1 MMGVSERRT
10 FRMVPAEAPAPAD
23 RSVSDGGASDA
34 VEAAP
39 PDPLG
44 RMRRGLL
51 IVAGIVAV
59 GLGIVGVFVP
69 VMPTTPF
76 LLLAAACFV
85 RSSNRLHHWL
95 LGNRVFGDYIR
106 RYREG
111 SGIPLAS
118 KVVTLALLWGTLA
131 ASALLAVPS
140 RLWWVRLLLLAVGIG
155 VTIHIARIKTAG
167 S

>member
-1 MMGVSERRT
+1 MAEQRT
-10 FRMVPAEAPAPAD
+10 LRIRSVQAPARVD
-23 RSVSDGGASDA
+23 RSLSDGGASAA
-34 VEAAP
+34 VETAP

-59 GLGIVGVFVP
+59 GLGIVGIFVP
-69 VMPTTPF
+69 VLPTTPF

-85 RSSNRLHHWL
+85 RSSDRMYRWLIGNRL
-95 LGNRVFGDYIR
+95 FGKYIQ

-111 SGIPLAS
+111 AGVPLAS
-118 KVVTLALLWGTLA
+118 KVVTLALLWATLA
-131 ASALLAVPS
+131 ASAFLAVPS
-140 RLWWVRLLLLAVGIG
+140 RLWWVRLLLAAVGVG
-155 VTIHIARIKTAG
+155 VTIHVARIKTAR